1 MIHEKRFLIHG
12 KTFSRAALADV
23 EDNLNSSADAN
34 GEVFKENQNLKSEE
48 DENSE
53 ENDETFSTPK
63 SPEKR
68 PRWIANSVENVLAKN
83 VLFMI
88 GKRFCLGL
96 RQGLVLLILP
106 LLLVKT
112 FFAGFSKA

>member
-23 EDNLNSSADAN
+23 EDNLNSSTDAN
-34 GEVFKENQNLKSEE
+34 GDVFKEKQNLKSE

-68 PRWIANSVENVLAKN
+68 PR
-83 VLFMI
+83 
-88 GKRFCLGL
+88 
-96 RQGLVLLILP
+96 
-106 LLLVKT
+106 
-112 FFAGFSKA
+112 